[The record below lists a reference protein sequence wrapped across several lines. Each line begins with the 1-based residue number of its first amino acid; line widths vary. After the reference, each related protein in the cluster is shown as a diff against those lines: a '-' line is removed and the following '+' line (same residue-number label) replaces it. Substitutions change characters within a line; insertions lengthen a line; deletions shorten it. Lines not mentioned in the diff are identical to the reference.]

1 MTTLL
6 LILAVGLPLAWL
18 AAEFRAPTAVRIT
31 LGILSIGI
39 LSFALFSVTQVVRR
53 YEKDFL
59 GFSFQDMK
67 RLLEAG
73 RSDVVLKAIDSYQA
87 AVTNDT
93 AFSFQ
98 SSLVLRDALKRYAA
112 ISEPD
117 GAANGSQPTRS
128 ETNRASSA
136 AGSRR

>member
-6 LILAVGLPLAWL
+6 VILVVGLPLAWL
-18 AAEFRAPTAVRIT
+18 VAEFRASTAVRIM

-39 LSFALFSVTQVVRR
+39 LSFALFSLTQVVRR

-59 GFSFQDMK
+59 SFSFQDIK

-117 GAANGSQPTRS
+117 GPAKGSQPIRS
-128 ETNRASSA
+128 ETNRATSA